1 MKNLLGKLLIC
12 CAFVSFSLHAMAE
25 TPDELVRDTSRQVL
39 DVLKRDNGKNTKA
52 IRAEVEALVLP
63 KFDFTRMTALAVGR
77 GWRDAN
83 PEQQKQL
90 IDQFRMLLV
99 RTYSSTM
106 TRFKNAQIT
115 VQASAPAADAREVTV
130 RSEVELPANAGDK
143 RSAQVDYTLIKT
155 PTGWRV
161 YNVSI
166 EGASLVTIYRNNFND
181 ILRQGGP
188 DALIQSLKDKND
200 ALSGGKHASN

>member
-1 MKNLLGKLLIC
+1 MGSGQLAPPGGKGAGLGFATVLLE
-12 CAFVSFSLHAMAE
+12 FHQ
-25 TPDELVRDTSRQVL
+25 T
-39 DVLKRDNGKNTKA
+39 
-52 IRAEVEALVLP
+52 
-63 KFDFTRMTALAVGR
+63 
-77 GWRDAN
+77 
-83 PEQQKQL
+83 QKQ
-90 IDQFRMLLV
+90 V
-99 RTYSSTM
+99 
-106 TRFKNAQIT
+106 AQGGHD
-115 VQASAPAADAREVTV
+115 VSAAPAADAREVTV